1 MLAIIIPFYKLK
13 YFEETLKSI
22 AIQTDKRFK
31 VYIGNDAS
39 HENPRELLIK
49 YNGKFDFEYQKF
61 ESNLGSI
68 SLVKQWHRCLTMTKN
83 EAWSMILG
91 DDDVLSENV
100 VESFYKNLNNILNK
114 NINVIRFASYRI
126 NEFGENISEIYD
138 HPNIEKSSDFLFRK
152 SRSSLSEYIFN
163 SKVVEE
169 IKFKNFPLAWY
180 SDVLA
185 VLEFSDFG
193 NVFSIN
199 EAFLKIRISNESIS
213 GQKTNID
220 LKESA
225 TFQFYEYLI
234 LNRINEFSSS
244 QMKIIFDKLD
254 TRFINNKKNINIFLR
269 INMIYL
275 KIINFYGLLN
285 FYKSIAK
292 SVFNKFK

>member
-1 MLAIIIPFYKLK
+1 MLAIIIPFYKLT

-61 ESNLGSI
+61 ELNLGSI
-68 SLVKQWHRCLTMTKN
+68 SLVKQWNRCLAMTKN

-91 DDDVLSENV
+91 DDDVLSENL
-100 VESFYKNLNNILNK
+100 VESFYKNLNNILNE
-114 NINVIRFASYRI
+114 NINVVRFASYKI
-126 NEFGENISEIYD
+126 NEYGENISEIYD

-152 SRSSLSEYIFN
+152 SRSSLSEYIFD

-169 IKFKNFPLAWY
+169 IKFKYFPLAWY

-220 LKESA
+220 LKENA
-225 TFQFYEYLI
+225 TFQFYEYLV
-234 LNRINEFSSS
+234 INNINKFSIN
-244 QMKIIFDKLD
+244 QKKMIFDKLN
-254 TRFINNKKNINIFLR
+254 TRFNNNKKSINIFFK
-269 INMIYL
+269 INWIYL
-275 KIINFYGLLN
+275 QKKNFFMLMNFYNSILKSLLQ
-285 FYKSIAK
+285 
-292 SVFNKFK
+292 KFK